1 MKSRTAL
8 RLSHGLLLLAC
19 SGALLAPTAA
29 RADWLLDAAAG
40 YTYDDNLPNALNDS
54 DRKADSA
61 LSASVRA
68 GISEQLATNTGLTLA
83 LLAEQ
88 NLYLRYSGL
97 TNFGAGAQA
106 RLRHKFGLGA
116 DTPWAAL
123 SAQALHRNYHYDYR
137 DGWQYDAG
145 LTAGKRL
152 SERLSVQGSVHYDR
166 YTADRLQPTIL
177 PGFPTD
183 AYDVWGWTFGARA
196 AYAITESDLLSAAYA
211 WRNGTVTA
219 ITPRDPEIL
228 EYSSAL
234 ARDPVFGTEPPLVAY
249 RIAGKTDIVS
259 LAWSH
264 AFSPRISM
272 TMSYLYRRTVAPE
285 DLGGY
290 YSNVVSI
297 FLGYSR

>member
-1 MKSRTAL
+1 
-8 RLSHGLLLLAC
+8 
-19 SGALLAPTAA
+19 LLAPASA

-68 GISEQLATNTGLTLA
+68 GISEQLATNTGLSLA

-88 NLYLRYSGL
+88 NLYFRYPGL

-116 DTPWAAL
+116 EAPWAAL

-145 LTAGKRL
+145 LTVGKRL
-152 SERLSVQGSVHYDR
+152 SDRVAVQGSVRYDR
-166 YTADRLQPTIL
+166 YMADRVQPTIL
-177 PGFPTD
+177 PGFSTD
-183 AYDVWGWTFGARA
+183 AYDVWGWTFGARGT
-196 AYAITESDLLSAAYA
+196 YAVTESDLLSAGYA
-211 WRNGTVTA
+211 WRNGTVTS
-219 ITPRDPEIL
+219 ITPRDPEVL

-234 ARDPVFGTEPPLVAY
+234 ARDPVFGATPPLVAY
-249 RIAGKTDIVS
+249 RIAGKSDIVS

-264 AFSPRISM
+264 AFNPRTSM
-272 TMSYLYRRTVAPE
+272 TLSYLFRRTVGPE

>member
-1 MKSRTAL
+1 MKPRAASRL
-8 RLSHGLLLLAC
+8 PHRLLLLMC
-19 SGALLAPTAA
+19 SGALLAPVPAG
-29 RADWLLDAAAG
+29 ADWLLDAAAG

-61 LSASVRA
+61 LNASARA
-68 GISEQLATNTGLTLA
+68 GVSQQLATNTGLTLA

-88 NLYLRYSGL
+88 NLYLRYPGL

-106 RLRHKFGLGA
+106 RLRHKFGLGG

-145 LTAGKRL
+145 LTVGKRL
-152 SERLSVQGSVHYDR
+152 SDRLTVQGNVHYDR
-166 YTADRLQPTIL
+166 YMADHVQPTIL

-196 AYAITESDLLSAAYA
+196 AYAITESDLLSASYA

-219 ITPRDPEIL
+219 ITPRDPEVL

-234 ARDPVFGTEPPLVAY
+234 ARDPVFGTAPPLVAY

-272 TMSYLYRRTVAPE
+272 SLSYLYRRTVAPE
-285 DLGGY
+285 DLGAY
-290 YSNVVSI
+290 DSNVISI